1 MRLAV
6 VSAIWPHPGHSV
18 RAANVVI
25 FDLVRALA
33 QREDL
38 KVALLKVGY
47 DGEAPPGAEEETGAA
62 ELASAGVELLPP
74 LLLARAAAVAGP
86 ATKLLHPKPEY
97 FYPDIAHGARIAA
110 ALADWRADALLV
122 PWSEW
127 VTAACSTVPVLRFA
141 YYGNPDHKTG
151 LCRFAHDRRLG
162 GSFLRFAQ
170 QQIALKR
177 LEQAHLKIMR
187 RYPML
192 GDVAANDA
200 AYYAQYGHPNAFY
213 IRNLWIDRLGVGW
226 RARA

>member
-1 MRLAV
+1 MRHA
-6 VSAIWPHPGHSV
+6 
-18 RAANVVI
+18 
-25 FDLVRALA
+25 
-33 QREDL
+33 
-38 KVALLKVGY
+38 
-47 DGEAPPGAEEETGAA
+47 PGAEEDAGAA
-62 ELASAGVELLPP
+62 ELASAGVEILPP

-86 ATKLLHPKPEY
+86 AAKLLHPKPEY

-141 YYGNPDHKTG
+141 YYGNPDHKAG

-162 GSFLRFAQ
+162 GSLIKFAQ

-187 RYPML
+187 RYPLL

-200 AYYAQYGHPNAFY
+200 ASTPSAATQTPFIYAMFGSTGWVRAGARSARSSSGANPS
-213 IRNLWIDRLGVGW
+213 RLSAASVSSMAQPIAW
-226 RARA
+226 A